1 MAIEATPET
10 FAGLVEKGNVLVD
23 FWGPRCQPCLALM
36 SAVEALE
43 ESYEGRLKL
52 VKVNA
57 PENREVCRDLKV
69 LGLPAYLLYRAGA
82 EVERYSTELHDPE
95 ITEPAG
101 GGNVPDRNYRL
112 LGGLAV
118 LRGELE
124 KAAIPSFAREHGLPG
139 FSPTQGHIASAVPWL
154 PHALERLASGEI
166 RSTMLLAKG
175 SLFLGRMTQL
185 WDGASITLEG

>member
-36 SAVEALE
+36 PAVEALE

-57 PENREVCRDLKV
+57 PENREVCRELKV

-82 EVERYSTELHDPE
+82 EVERLTGDPSKADIE
-95 ITEPAG
+95 AAVQRLVEG
-101 GGNVPDRNYRL
+101 G
-112 LGGLAV
+112 
-118 LRGELE
+118 E
-124 KAAIPSFAREHGLPG
+124 
-139 FSPTQGHIASAVPWL
+139 
-154 PHALERLASGEI
+154 
-166 RSTMLLAKG
+166 
-175 SLFLGRMTQL
+175 
-185 WDGASITLEG
+185 